1 MAFHLGMGM
10 SMSVSRRLGETPTII
25 DPDLVMALPPFWE
38 LEDLVASGLDQEAAL
53 AVMVAR
59 RSGPRLVG
67 DIAAGDDEQSFLL
80 RFGPAE
86 FPH

>member
-1 MAFHLGMGM
+1 
-10 SMSVSRRLGETPTII
+10 MSVSRRLGETPTII

-67 DIAAGDDEQSFLL
+67 DIAAGDDRQSFLL
-80 RFGPAE
+80 RFGSAE

>member
-1 MAFHLGMGM
+1 
-10 SMSVSRRLGETPTII
+10 MSVSRRLGETPTII

-67 DIAAGDDEQSFLL
+67 DIAPGDDRQRFLL
-80 RFGPAE
+80 RFGSAE
-86 FPH
+86 CPH

>member
-1 MAFHLGMGM
+1 
-10 SMSVSRRLGETPTII
+10 MSVSRRLGETPTII

>member
-1 MAFHLGMGM
+1 
-10 SMSVSRRLGETPTII
+10 MSVSRRLGETPTII

-67 DIAAGDDEQSFLL
+67 DTAAGGDEQSFLL
-80 RFGPAE
+80 RFCPAE

>member
-10 SMSVSRRLGETPTII
+10 SMSVSRRLGETPTIV

-38 LEDLVASGLDQEAAL
+38 LEDLVATGLDQEAAL

-59 RSGPRLVG
+59 RSAPRLVG
-67 DIAAGDDEQSFLL
+67 GIASPGDEQGFLL

>member
-1 MAFHLGMGM
+1 M
-10 SMSVSRRLGETPTII
+10 SRRLGETPTII

-67 DIAAGDDEQSFLL
+67 DIAPGDDRQSFLL
-80 RFGPAE
+80 RFGSAE

>member
-1 MAFHLGMGM
+1 
-10 SMSVSRRLGETPTII
+10 MSVSRPRGETPIII
-25 DPDLVMALPPFWE
+25 DPETLTALPPFWE
-38 LEDLVASGLDQEAAL
+38 LEDLVATGLYQAAAL
-53 AVMVAR
+53 GVMGAR

-67 DIAAGDDEQSFLL
+67 DIAPGDDQQGFLL

>member
-1 MAFHLGMGM
+1 
-10 SMSVSRRLGETPTII
+10 MSVSRRLGETPTII

-38 LEDLVASGLDQEAAL
+38 LEELVATGLDQEAAL

-59 RSGPRLVG
+59 RSAPRLVG
-67 DIAAGDDEQSFLL
+67 GIASPGDEQGFLL

>member
-1 MAFHLGMGM
+1 
-10 SMSVSRRLGETPTII
+10 MSVSRRLGETPTII

-38 LEDLVASGLDQEAAL
+38 LEDLVATGLDQEAAL
-53 AVMVAR
+53 AVMAAR

-67 DIAAGDDEQSFLL
+67 GISSSGDEQGFLL

-86 FPH
+86 HPH